1 LTQKTTDEIR
11 KLLSEAKIDFEY
23 AENKALNDY
32 LPKIFQ
38 TCPFT
43 KDICTNLRCLECTNS
58 KSNK

>member
-1 LTQKTTDEIR
+1 LTQKTTEEIR

-23 AENKALNDY
+23 AENQALNDY
-32 LPKIFQ
+32 LPKILQ

-43 KDICTNLRCLECTNS
+43 EDICTNLRCLECTKS